1 MGKYTEEAGRYSG
14 KMSSLVDQLNDVAR
28 SLDSVNSFLG
38 ISSADASRDMLT
50 YNVIISKEEIKN
62 EITGVVFDV
71 GSYSST
77 VASLAKT
84 IDDPIGK
91 LSKTHAK
98 INPYINDRTPILAD
112 NIVTI
117 LNVFAICLADKTGK
131 IINAVINNAPI
142 TFIPITTVREVKIEI
157 IILISVV
164 LIPIDLV
171 NVSSNVIEN
180 ILLYKIINKEI
191 TKIPIIMLIITSVLD
206 TPNIEP
212 YR

>member
-84 IDDPIGK
+84 IDDRIAAEEAEAAR
-91 LSKTHAK
+91 LAAK
-98 INPYINDRTPILAD
+98 KDDDT
-112 NIVTI
+112 
-117 LNVFAICLADKTGK
+117 
-131 IINAVINNAPI
+131 
-142 TFIPITTVREVKIEI
+142 
-157 IILISVV
+157 
-164 LIPIDLV
+164 
-171 NVSSNVIEN
+171 SSEGGD
-180 ILLYKIINKEI
+180 E
-191 TKIPIIMLIITSVLD
+191 TA
-206 TPNIEP
+206 
-212 YR
+212 